1 MSARCFFALLPDAA
15 TRDALTA
22 LRPARPPGTPPAPD
36 DGLHL
41 TLRFHPALPQRTL
54 EDAARIL
61 PTLAA
66 SLPPLAPVAL
76 TGWATGPHTWVQV
89 VEYAPHAGLLRL
101 HAVLARWM
109 PDPAAGTIPWQPHV
123 TLARGRG
130 TARVR
135 PVPAAAL
142 PVFTAATLALI
153 VSRAHGGRYCHITR
167 AEVPVQ
173 QRARRRF
180 TAALRRHVTHG
191 TVSGSQSD
199 LASAACPG
207 PAGVQPTIPRSRHP

>member
-1 MSARCFFALLPDAA
+1 MSARCFFALLPDVA

-101 HAVLARWM
+101 HAALARWM
-109 PDPAAGTIPWQPHV
+109 PDPAAGAIPWRPHV

-130 TARVR
+130 AVRAR
-135 PVPAAAL
+135 PAIATPL
-142 PVFTAATLALI
+142 PVFTAAALALV
-153 VSRAHGGRYCHITR
+153 VSRAQDGRYRHFTR
-167 AEVPVQ
+167 VEVPIPKRV
-173 QRARRRF
+173 RGAG
-180 TAALRRHVTHG
+180 LRSHCGG
-191 TVSGSQSD
+191 T
-199 LASAACPG
+199 
-207 PAGVQPTIPRSRHP
+207 